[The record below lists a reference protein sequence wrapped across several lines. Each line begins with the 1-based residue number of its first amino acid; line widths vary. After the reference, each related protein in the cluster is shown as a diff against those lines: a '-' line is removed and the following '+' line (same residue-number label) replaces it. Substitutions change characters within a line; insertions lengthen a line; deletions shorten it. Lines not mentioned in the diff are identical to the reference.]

1 MTIEAAAPWYR
12 EPWPWLLMS
21 GPAAV
26 VVAGVLTTL
35 IAVRSS
41 DGVVAD
47 DYYKQ
52 GLAINRTLERSAQA
66 RVLGAGAEASFAPGA
81 VDVRFNSSAPPP
93 DRLRLTLVHPTRR
106 GMDRSATLERSARGV
121 YEGRIDSTGASSWI
135 VALEDERSSWRI
147 DGRWMTARASVRL
160 APAN

>member
-1 MTIEAAAPWYR
+1 VTIKATAPWYR

-26 VVAGVLTTL
+26 VVAGVLTTV
-35 IAVRSS
+35 IAVRSF

-52 GLAINRTLERSAQA
+52 GLSINRTLERSLQA
-66 RVLGAGAEASFAPGA
+66 RVLGAGAEAAFAPDV
-81 VDVRFNSSAPPP
+81 VDVRFNSNAPSPE
-93 DRLRLTLVHPTRR
+93 RLRLLLIHPTRR

-121 YEGRIDSTGASSWI
+121 YEGRIDSTGATSWI

-147 DGRWMTARASVRL
+147 DGRWMRSQPLVRL